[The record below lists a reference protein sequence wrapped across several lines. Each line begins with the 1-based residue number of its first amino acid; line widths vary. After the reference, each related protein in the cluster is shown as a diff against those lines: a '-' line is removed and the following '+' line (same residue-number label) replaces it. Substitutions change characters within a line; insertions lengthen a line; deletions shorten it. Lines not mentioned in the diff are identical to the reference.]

1 MINLR
6 DLIPVTGRRYRKSL
20 EILHSMHKAIE
31 DAKGERQ
38 LAQRSLHHAMGDL
51 AKKMST
57 WKATEKD
64 ESVEIVLRVSKS
76 MSRAALKASPEEF
89 KKFLAQELAARAVG
103 ALDELVKDIEIQ
115 EEELASHKPSKIIR
129 P

>member
-1 MINLR
+1 MINLK

-51 AKKMST
+51 AKFLAKSFQ
-57 WKATEKD
+57 
-64 ESVEIVLRVSKS
+64 RSKS
-76 MSRAALKASPEEF
+76 GTNSLHPISGCDSAMSLKAF
-89 KKFLAQELAARAVG
+89 WA
-103 ALDELVKDIEIQ
+103 
-115 EEELASHKPSKIIR
+115 
-129 P
+129 